1 MIVLLAKAFLTLFV
15 IIDPVGITPIY
26 VALVKNRAADEQA
39 KIADRAVLVAA
50 IILLLAGLG
59 GAYLLHY
66 LGISIEALQIA
77 AGVLLFKLAFD
88 MIFVESDPE
97 VNEDQ
102 GGQDVSI
109 FPLAIPLIAGPG
121 ALTSILVLSQET
133 SNYYLGL
140 LVVLSATALVL
151 LITYI
156 LLRFSSYLSA
166 SLHPTGINVVIR
178 VFGVLVAALSV
189 QYMAD
194 GLLSLLQ
201 LPPTHAFALEA
212 TRSFP

>member
-1 MIVLLAKAFLTLFV
+1 MILLLAKAFLTLFV

-26 VALVKNRAADEQA
+26 VALVKGRATEEQVQ
-39 KIADRAVLVAA
+39 IADRAVLAA
-50 IILLLAGLG
+50 AAILLLSGLG

-66 LGISIEALQIA
+66 LGISVEALQIA

-88 MIFVESDPE
+88 MIFLAPVSDPASA
-97 VNEDQ
+97 VDSAQ
-102 GGQDVSI
+102 QDVSI
-109 FPLAIPLIAGPG
+109 FPLAIPLLAGPG
-121 ALTSILVLSQET
+121 ALTSILVLSQES

-140 LVVLSATALVL
+140 LVVLGATALVL
-151 LITYI
+151 LIAYI
-156 LLRFSSYLSA
+156 LLRFSSYFVA
-166 SLHPTGINVVIR
+166 HLHPTGIDVVIR

-201 LPPTHAFALEA
+201 LPPTQAFALIN
-212 TRSFP
+212 